1 MALFSIP
8 SRNSKLL
15 YKLVFGFIHLKC
27 ISYKLKGFTW
37 SRLWSAYSEHTVVYV
52 SNFRYYSEYW
62 PTRGIRA
69 KKMTMQPFNMTPEPF
84 VKSPCKGHL
93 TVLWNITLFD
103 LIFIID

>member
-15 YKLVFGFIHLKC
+15 YKLGFGFIHLKC

-52 SNFRYYSEYW
+52 TLDTIQNISQHV
-62 PTRGIRA
+62 GLG
-69 KKMTMQPFNMTPEPF
+69 KKMTMQPFNMTLE
-84 VKSPCKGHL
+84 L
-93 TVLWNITLFD
+93 L
-103 LIFIID
+103 